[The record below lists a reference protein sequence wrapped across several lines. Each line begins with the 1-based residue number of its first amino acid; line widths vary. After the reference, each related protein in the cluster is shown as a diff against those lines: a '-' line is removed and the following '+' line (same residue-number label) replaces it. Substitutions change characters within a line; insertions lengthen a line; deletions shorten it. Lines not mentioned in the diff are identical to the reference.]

1 MLVDDKVWQHI
12 VTFLPDR
19 ARSALACASRD
30 SMWDVR
36 LAARAEAIENPLD
49 MYEVSPQ
56 EHEEVE
62 GEMARAAM
70 DEMTNDGGRVVTTP
84 GII

>member
-1 MLVDDKVWQHI
+1 
-12 VTFLPDR
+12 
-19 ARSALACASRD
+19 
-30 SMWDVR
+30 MWDVR
-36 LAARAEAIENPLD
+36 LAARVEATDDLFD
-49 MYEVSPQ
+49 MYQMSPQ

-62 GEMARAAM
+62 GEMARAAA